1 MGDYQSIVDHAEQH
15 CQERGSQ
22 LTAKRK
28 LVLSGLL
35 QSERALSA
43 YELVD
48 YCKENFNESLPAM
61 SVYRI
66 LDFLESEQLV
76 HKLEIA
82 NCYVACE
89 HIACDHRHEV
99 SQFLI
104 CTDCRRVKEIAIS
117 KSTLTTLRRNV
128 EAAGFVLR
136 SPHLETNC
144 LCESCSL
151 H

>member
-1 MGDYQSIVDHAEQH
+1 MDKYQSIVEHAEQH
-15 CQERGSQ
+15 CRERGTQ
-22 LTAKRK
+22 LTEKRK

-48 YCKENFNESLPAM
+48 YCKDNFNESMPPM

-66 LDFLESEQLV
+66 LEFLQKEQLV

-82 NCYVACE
+82 NSYVACE

-104 CTDCRRVKEIAIS
+104 CTECRRVKEIAIS
-117 KSTLTTLRRNV
+117 KSTLGALRRNV
-128 EAAGFVLR
+128 EAAGYFLV
-136 SPHLETNC
+136 SPHLEMNC
-144 LCESCSL
+144 LCANCSA